1 MENNN
6 TKTYGLTKKYG
17 LIVNDGIFFNPDHI
31 IEMTKYDNDISD
43 THWIEIH
50 MTNGKQSTLS
60 FATKE
65 DRDVSF
71 SEIIKRLYG
80 ECAVFDYQKGKY
92 IY

>member
-1 MENNN
+1 MENNM
-6 TKTYGLTKKYG
+6 TKPG
-17 LIVNDGIFFNPDHI
+17 LIVNDGIFYNPNHI

-50 MTNGKQSTLS
+50 MSNGKQSTLS

-65 DRDVSF
+65 DRDASF

>member
-1 MENNN
+1 MENNM
-6 TKTYGLTKKYG
+6 TKPG
-17 LIVNDGIFFNPDHI
+17 LIVNDGIFYNPNHI
-31 IEMTKYDNDISD
+31 IEMTKYDNDSSD

-65 DRDVSF
+65 DRDASF

>member
-1 MENNN
+1 MENNM
-6 TKTYGLTKKYG
+6 TKKPG
-17 LIVNDGIFFNPDHI
+17 IIINGGIFYNSDHI
-31 IEMTKYDNDISD
+31 IKITKYDNDISD

-50 MTNGKQSTLS
+50 MINEKNSTLT

-65 DRDVSF
+65 DRDASF

>member
-1 MENNN
+1 MENNM
-6 TKTYGLTKKYG
+6 TKKPG
-17 LIVNDGIFFNPDHI
+17 LIVNDGIFYNPDHI
-31 IEMTKYDNDISD
+31 IKMTKYDNDISD
-43 THWIEIH
+43 MHWIEIH
-50 MTNGKQSTLS
+50 MINGNKSTLS

-65 DRDVSF
+65 DRDASF

>member
-1 MENNN
+1 MENNM
-6 TKTYGLTKKYG
+6 TKKPG

-31 IEMTKYDNDISD
+31 IQMTKYDSEISD

-50 MTNGKQSTLS
+50 MTNEKNSTLS
-60 FATKE
+60 FATRE
-65 DRDVSF
+65 DRDKSF
-71 SEIIKRLYG
+71 IEIIKRLYG

>member
-1 MENNN
+1 MENNI
-6 TKTYGLTKKYG
+6 TKKPG
-17 LIVNDGIFFNPDHI
+17 LIVNDGIFYNPDHI

-50 MTNGKQSTLS
+50 MSNGKQSTLS

-65 DRDVSF
+65 DRDASF

-80 ECAVFDYQKGKY
+80 EECAVFDYQKGKY

>member
-1 MENNN
+1 MA
-6 TKTYGLTKKYG
+6 KKPV
-17 LIVNDGIFFNPDHI
+17 IIIKDGIFYNPDHI
-31 IEMTKYDNDISD
+31 IKMTKYDNDISD

-50 MTNGKQSTLS
+50 MTNEKHSTLS

-65 DRDVSF
+65 DRDASF

-80 ECAVFDYQKGKY
+80 EDCAVFDYKKGKY

>member
-1 MENNN
+1 
-6 TKTYGLTKKYG
+6 
-17 LIVNDGIFFNPDHI
+17 
-31 IEMTKYDNDISD
+31 MTKYDNDISD

-60 FATKE
+60 FTTKE
-65 DRDVSF
+65 DRDASF

-80 ECAVFDYQKGKY
+80 EDCAVFDYKKGEY

>member
-1 MENNN
+1 MENNI
-6 TKTYGLTKKYG
+6 TKKPG
-17 LIVNDGIFFNPDHI
+17 LIVNDGIFYNPDHI
-31 IEMTKYDNDISD
+31 IEMTKYDNSN

-50 MTNGKQSTLS
+50 MTTGKQSTLS

-65 DRDVSF
+65 DRDASF

>member
-1 MENNN
+1 MENNM
-6 TKTYGLTKKYG
+6 TKKPG
-17 LIVNDGIFFNPDHI
+17 LIVNDGIFYNTDHI
-31 IEMTKYDNDISD
+31 IKMTKYDNDISD
-43 THWIEIH
+43 RHLIKIH
-50 MTNGKQSTLS
+50 MTHEEESTLS

-65 DRDVSF
+65 DRDASF

>member
-1 MENNN
+1 MENNM
-6 TKTYGLTKKYG
+6 TKKPG
-17 LIVNDGIFFNPDHI
+17 LIVNDGIFYNPDHI

-43 THWIEIH
+43 MHWIEIH

-65 DRDVSF
+65 DRDASF
-71 SEIIKRLYG
+71 SEIIERLYG
-80 ECAVFDYQKGKY
+80 ECAVFDYKNGKY